1 MLKKLLKYD
10 LRAVFRLWWVM
21 AISSLGLAVI
31 GGICLHTLIGVGVD
45 ERSTIITIVSALGML
60 ATVIGL
66 SAFLVVT
73 VILIYVRFYKNFFTD
88 EGYLTFTLPVK
99 RSQLLNSKLITTFIA
114 TAATELML
122 ILDVML
128 ILAIGLPNFF
138 SSEVW
143 EVLGYFF
150 SVTAKEM
157 GAYFFIYTI
166 EIILLSF
173 LVSLASMLM
182 VCICITLASVIVK
195 KARVITAIG
204 IYYGATTV
212 VTFSGELVY
221 IFGIMLLGNTLPRL
235 SEAAVM
241 GIFALIL
248 LVLTLFVAALAVALY
263 LIEYYM
269 LDKKLNLA

>member
-45 ERSTIITIVSALGML
+45 ERSTIITIVAALGML

-122 ILDVML
+122 ILDVIL

-143 EVLGYFF
+143 ELLGYFF
-150 SVTAKEM
+150 SVTAKE
-157 GAYFFIYTI
+157 
-166 EIILLSF
+166 ILSVGLTKKRHI
-173 LVSLASMLM
+173 VS
-182 VCICITLASVIVK
+182 
-195 KARVITAIG
+195 
-204 IYYGATTV
+204 YQ
-212 VTFSGELVY
+212 
-221 IFGIMLLGNTLPRL
+221 
-235 SEAAVM
+235 
-241 GIFALIL
+241 
-248 LVLTLFVAALAVALY
+248 
-263 LIEYYM
+263 
-269 LDKKLNLA
+269 

>member
-45 ERSTIITIVSALGML
+45 ERSTIITIVAALGML

-114 TAATELML
+114 TAATGGTMG
-122 ILDVML
+122 DC
-128 ILAIGLPNFF
+128 F
-138 SSEVW
+138 
-143 EVLGYFF
+143 YFF
-150 SVTAKEM
+150 KSLF
-157 GAYFFIYTI
+157 YFIELFFAVKSFFNVCNRYLFTI
-166 EIILLSF
+166 
-173 LVSLASMLM
+173 
-182 VCICITLASVIVK
+182 T
-195 KARVITAIG
+195 
-204 IYYGATTV
+204 
-212 VTFSGELVY
+212 
-221 IFGIMLLGNTLPRL
+221 ND
-235 SEAAVM
+235 
-241 GIFALIL
+241 
-248 LVLTLFVAALAVALY
+248 FVFHK
-263 LIEYYM
+263 ISP
-269 LDKKLNLA
+269 